1 MLIHVDDI
9 YIWYLPKN
17 VNFLFILYSKE
28 SCTKHNLTF
37 SGCFSSD
44 LTYLV
49 CLHLEHGLELY
60 LKLMNETKER
70 SGHLKK
76 VFFKCQSLRTE
87 VTMQTSSTP
96 GQRVMS

>member
-1 MLIHVDDI
+1 MI

-17 VNFLFILYSKE
+17 VNFLFYFILKGELQKAKPY
-28 SCTKHNLTF
+28 F
-37 SGCFSSD
+37 FPGCFSSD
-44 LTYLV
+44 LTYYV

-60 LKLMNETKER
+60 LKLANETKER

-76 VFFKCQSLRTE
+76 VSFKCQSLRTE